1 MLSVETLKAMK
12 PISADSHIVEPPDVF
27 TARIDAKYRDT
38 CPRGVDHETR
48 GYLYMVEGISP
59 VAVGGAASAGI
70 PAEQLKLEGRVF
82 SALHRGGWDPKARA
96 ADMERDGVH
105 AELIYPSVGMA
116 ICDVPDIDY
125 KRACMQAYNR
135 WLEEFCAGL
144 PKRLFGI
151 GQSAARDP
159 ETLVEDMIDIKRK
172 GFKGVMLPV
181 EPGVEDYDSPA
192 YDRAWA
198 TAVELD
204 LPLCFHILVK
214 RTKEGNAFN
223 HGKIRGGKLNNVMSV
238 IRLNQDII
246 GVFIF
251 GGVFDRHPKLKLVSV
266 EADAGWAPHF
276 IDRMD
281 HTYSRHRFWL
291 DGKPLKRK
299 PSEVF
304 AENIWLTF
312 QDDRTAMRMAEFPD
326 MLNVNT
332 LLWANDYPHSD
343 ATWPDS
349 MPTLA
354 RTSDGVD
361 PALVKKIV
369 HDNTR
374 DLFKLE
380 LE

>member
-1 MLSVETLKAMK
+1 MLTVEDLRALK
-12 PISADSHIVEPPDVF
+12 PISADSHVVEPPDLF
-27 TARIDAKYRDT
+27 IDRIEAKYKDT
-38 CPRGVDHETR
+38 CPRGIDHETR
-48 GYLYMVEGISP
+48 GYLYMVEGLSP

-70 PAEQLKLEGRVF
+70 PSQELKLEGRVF
-82 SALHRGGWDPKARA
+82 SALHRGGWDPKARVV
-96 ADMERDGVH
+96 DMDRDGVV

-125 KRACMQAYNR
+125 KRASMQAYNR
-135 WLEEFCAGL
+135 WLEEFCGGL

-159 ETLVEDMIDIKRK
+159 QSLVEDMLDIKKK

-204 LPLCFHILVK
+204 LPVCFHILVK

-223 HGKIRGGKLNNVMSV
+223 HGKVRGGKLNNVMSV

-246 GVFIF
+246 GVLIF
-251 GGVFDRHPKLKLVSV
+251 GGVFDRHPKLKVVSV

-281 HTYSRHRFWL
+281 HTYDRHRFWL

-326 MLNVNT
+326 LLNANT
-332 LLWANDYPHSD
+332 LLWASDYPHSD
-343 ATWPDS
+343 STWPDS
-349 MPTLA
+349 MPVLA
-354 RTSDGVD
+354 KTSDGID
-361 PALVKKIV
+361 TALLKRIV
-369 HDNTR
+369 HSNTR
-374 DLFKLE
+374 DLFKLD